1 MNGHDRTILEG
12 WGVKP
17 VSHSVQDD
25 GGTDSFTKRAVEC
38 KKRRLSDRNG

>member
-1 MNGHDRTILEG
+1 MNGQARTILEG
-12 WGVKP
+12 WGGKSVN
-17 VSHSVQDD
+17 HSVQDD